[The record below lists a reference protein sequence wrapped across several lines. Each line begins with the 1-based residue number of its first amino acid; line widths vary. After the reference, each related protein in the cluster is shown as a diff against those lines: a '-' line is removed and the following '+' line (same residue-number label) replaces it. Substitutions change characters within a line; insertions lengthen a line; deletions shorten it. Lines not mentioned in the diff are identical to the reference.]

1 VNFKKWVG
9 ILLFVVLALST
20 VTYGEEKST
29 MTWAGWSGEEA
40 STKPAIQE
48 MISTWNAKNPDTQ
61 VEWAGWPWAKTFEQL
76 VIRTQG
82 GEKLDI
88 AQIDMSWIPSLNEMD
103 VLEDLTPL
111 LGESWLKKNMN
122 QATIDS
128 GKMNKKLLTVPWT
141 LASIG
146 MLYNPTLL
154 EKAGVKKVPKTIAEF
169 EKALA
174 ALKKADP
181 NIIPY
186 ALTTKDAG
194 SVGADFQAWIWTF
207 GGKIIDED
215 GKVVINSAA
224 GVKTVKWMKNLL
236 DKGYIK
242 MDISRFDARQ
252 LFAQSQVGF
261 YDDAV
266 MARGIAKTNGVPEAD
281 LDKTIMPMLRPVVKF
296 GDKPQSG
303 LWGHFLGVFKKSQN
317 KQKAVEFIKHILS
330 KEESLMYYEK
340 AAMVPVVKSAAES
353 EPVKKDLWVAKFLE
367 ITKYGKKGEVKNYA
381 KANEMNSI
389 ITEELQAALLGT
401 KTPEKALDDAAL
413 RIQGATK

>member
-1 VNFKKWVG
+1 MNLKKAIG
-9 ILLFVVLALST
+9 LLLFLVLALSS
-20 VTYGEEKST
+20 VTYGEEAT

-48 MISTWNAKNPDTQ
+48 MMNTWNAKNPDAK
-61 VEWAGWPWAKTFEQL
+61 VEWVGWPWAKTFEQL

-88 AQIDMSWIPSLNEMD
+88 AQIDMSWIPSLKEMD
-103 VLEDLTPL
+103 VLEDLNPL
-111 LGESWLKKNMN
+111 LGESWLKENMN
-122 QATIDS
+122 QATINS
-128 GKMNKKLLTVPWT
+128 GKINKKQLTVPWT

-146 MLYNPTLL
+146 MIYNPTLL
-154 EKAGVKKVPKTIAEF
+154 EKAGVKKIPTTISEF
-169 EKALA
+169 QRALA
-174 ALKKADP
+174 ALKKYDP

-215 GKVVINSAA
+215 GKVVINSPA
-224 GVKTVKWMKNLL
+224 GVKTVEWMKSLL
-236 DKGYIK
+236 AKGYIK

-252 LFAQSQVGF
+252 LFAKNQVGF

-281 LDKTIMPMLRPVVKF
+281 LDKTIKPMLRPVVKK
-296 GDKPQSG
+296 GDEPQSG
-303 LWGHFLGVFKKSQN
+303 LWGHFLGVFKKAQN
-317 KQKAVEFIKHILS
+317 KQKAADFIKHVLS
-330 KEESLMYYEK
+330 KEQSLMYFEK
-340 AAMVPVVKSAAES
+340 ASMVPVVKSAIETDQ
-353 EPVKKDLWVAKFLE
+353 VNKDQWVTKWLE

-381 KANEMNSI
+381 KANEQNSI

-401 KTPEKALDDAAL
+401 KTPQKALDDAAQRL
-413 RIQGATK
+413 QGTLK